1 MTINANEIEDL
12 SPQTVVRCGLRRM
25 VFHFTYKEMNT
36 MFSTDNPH
44 LSTEQVVSFSERQ
57 IDTVIDGCHVTM
69 RFPESTDNSALENV
83 RNILKSAYLNS
94 LSG

>member
-1 MTINANEIEDL
+1 
-12 SPQTVVRCGLRRM
+12 
-25 VFHFTYKEMNT
+25 
-36 MFSTDNPH
+36 MFSTNNSH
-44 LSTEQVVSFSERQ
+44 LSTEQVMPFNERQ
-57 IDTVIDGCHVTM
+57 IDTEIDGFRVTM